1 MKTCSSFIRA
11 AIPICSTNYI
21 RDANYV
27 RFWPLAE
34 MGGLFHVTSAIRQL
48 TEPGYFRSQQQLPT
62 RGGDAAQTLP
72 PDTRFF
78 SDFHL
83 RHPRL
88 ECARQRVSRQA
99 PYQPRLTRGL
109 AYFPKGILFF
119 LSACN
124 ELPIV
129 VVLAP
134 V

>member
-1 MKTCSSFIRA
+1 MGLCRVLSLSS
-11 AIPICSTNYI
+11 T
-21 RDANYV
+21 
-27 RFWPLAE
+27 
-34 MGGLFHVTSAIRQL
+34 
-48 TEPGYFRSQQQLPT
+48 RS
-62 RGGDAAQTLP
+62 GDAAQPLP
-72 PDTRFF
+72 PDTRYF
-78 SDFHL
+78 SGFHL

-119 LSACN
+119 LSAWK

-129 VVLAP
+129 SVLAA